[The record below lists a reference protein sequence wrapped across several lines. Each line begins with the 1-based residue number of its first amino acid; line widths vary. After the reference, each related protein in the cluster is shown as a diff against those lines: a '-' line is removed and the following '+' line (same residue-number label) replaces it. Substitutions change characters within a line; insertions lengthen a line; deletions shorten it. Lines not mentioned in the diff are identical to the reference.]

1 MGEEKDIK
9 VLNAEKIRYLSQ
21 YVDLKKSIERLE
33 EQRQELFI
41 NKVCPSINYSGTPGS
56 HVKRDLSDYIA
67 GLSEIESKLIKLK
80 SERVQLQS
88 EIVEKIEALED
99 EAERAVLDYRYIRG
113 LQWEEIAV
121 KMNYSYR
128 NVTRIHGRALL
139 NFKM

>member
-9 VLNAEKIRYLSQ
+9 VLNAEKIGYLSQ
-21 YVDLKKSIERLE
+21 YIDLKKSIARLE

-41 NKVCPSINYSGTPGS
+41 NNVCPSVDYSGVPGS
-56 HVKRDLSDYIA
+56 HVKRDLSDYIV

-80 SERVQLQS
+80 SERFQVQK

-99 EAERAVLDYRYIRG
+99 ETERAVLDYRYIRG

>member
-1 MGEEKDIK
+1 MCEEKNIK

-128 NVTRIHGRALL
+128 NITRIHGRALL

>member
-41 NKVCPSINYSGTPGS
+41 NKVCPSINYLGTPGS

-128 NVTRIHGRALL
+128 NITRIHGRALL

>member
-9 VLNAEKIRYLSQ
+9 VLNAEKIGYLSQ
-21 YVDLKKSIERLE
+21 YINLKKSIARLE
-33 EQRQELFI
+33 EQRKELFI
-41 NKVCPSINYSGTPGS
+41 NNVCPSVNYSGVPGS
-56 HVKRDLSDYIA
+56 HVKRDLSDYIS
-67 GLSEIESKLIKLK
+67 GLSEIESKLVKLK
-80 SERVQLQS
+80 SERFRLQS

-99 EAERAVLDYRYIRG
+99 ETERAVLDYRYIRG

-128 NVTRIHGRALL
+128 NITRIHGRALL

>member
-128 NVTRIHGRALL
+128 NITRIHGRALL

>member
-9 VLNAEKIRYLSQ
+9 VLNAEKIGYLSQ
-21 YVDLKKSIERLE
+21 YINLKKSIARLE

-41 NKVCPSINYSGTPGS
+41 NNVCPNVNYSGVPGS
-56 HVKRDLSDYIA
+56 HVKRDLSDYIV

-80 SERVQLQS
+80 SERFQVQK

-99 EAERAVLDYRYIRG
+99 ETERAVLDYRYIRG

>member
-21 YVDLKKSIERLE
+21 YTNLKKSIERLE

-56 HVKRDLSDYIA
+56 HVKRDLSDYIS

-80 SERVQLQS
+80 SERVRLQS
-88 EIVEKIEALED
+88 EIVEKIEALEN
-99 EAERAVLDYRYIRG
+99 ETERAVLDYRYIRG

-128 NVTRIHGRALL
+128 NITRIHGRALL

>member
-21 YVDLKKSIERLE
+21 YINLKKSISRLE

-41 NKVCPSINYSGTPGS
+41 NNVCPSVNYSGIPSS
-56 HVKRDLSDYIA
+56 HVKRDLSDYIV
-67 GLSEIESKLIKLK
+67 GLSEVESKLIKLK
-80 SERVQLQS
+80 AERFQLQR

-99 EAERAVLDYRYIRG
+99 ETERAVLDYRYIRG

-128 NVTRIHGRALL
+128 NITRIHGRALL
-139 NFKM
+139 SFKM

>member
-9 VLNAEKIRYLSQ
+9 VLNAEKIGYLSQ
-21 YVDLKKSIERLE
+21 YINLKKSIARLE

-41 NKVCPSINYSGTPGS
+41 NNVCPSINYSGTPGG
-56 HVKRDLSDYIA
+56 HVKRDLSDYIV
-67 GLSEIESKLIKLK
+67 GLSEVESKLIKLK
-80 SERVQLQS
+80 AERFQLQR

-99 EAERAVLDYRYIRG
+99 ETERAVLDYRYIRG

-139 NFKM
+139 NFNM

>member
-9 VLNAEKIRYLSQ
+9 VLNAEKIGYLSQ
-21 YVDLKKSIERLE
+21 YINLKKSIARLE

-41 NKVCPSINYSGTPGS
+41 NN
-56 HVKRDLSDYIA
+56 VKRDLSDYIV

-80 SERVQLQS
+80 SERFQVQK

-99 EAERAVLDYRYIRG
+99 ETERAVLDYRYIRG